1 MRTLSKKANR
11 QISAQSGSLLL
22 GLALAALFYQSAVL
36 CSTGY
41 LSGFGWALLA
51 SLAGCFFTTL
61 THWSELIRTPV
72 PELRTWKRA
81 AFSGILLSAGLVAMG
96 HSLTFKHSAA
106 LNIIALAFIP
116 CSRALWRRVSIGD
129 ALNTAGER
137 WGAILL
143 LISASFFLAEE
154 AAAVYSALQLTG
166 PTLLSGE
173 LNQLILPELPRTF
186 AFMAALLFG
195 AASSL
200 QNPQNRTIPSRT
212 FWTIP
217 TAISAITLSACG
229 WLAIHVHDS
238 RAIVMGPIETLPVHR
253 LLAFTPAMLFGV
265 VMLGMRPQIH
275 IRNSLRIG
283 RELTHWWQFLGLMSG
298 LALVLVLDSS
308 SSIMDTDLLQI
319 AILLAGQVLTLR
331 MGRPLIKFAPSLA
344 SVPISSLDDQQ
355 APTTNQ
361 N

>member
-1 MRTLSKKANR
+1 MRTLSKKTNR

-22 GLALAALFYQSAVL
+22 GLALAALLCQSAVL

-81 AFSGILLSAGLVAMG
+81 AFAGILLSAGLVALG
-96 HSLTFKHSAA
+96 HSLTFQHPAA
-106 LNIIALAFIP
+106 LNTLALAFIP
-116 CSRALWRRVSIGD
+116 CSRALWRRLFVGD
-129 ALNTAGER
+129 ALTSSGER
-137 WGAILL
+137 WGAFLL
-143 LISASFFLAEE
+143 LISAAVFLTDE
-154 AAAVYSALQLTG
+154 AAAVHAALKPARMTLAAGNLDQLF
-166 PTLLSGE
+166 
-173 LNQLILPELPRTF
+173 LPELPRTF
-186 AFMAALLFG
+186 AFSAALLFG

-200 QNPQNRTIPSRT
+200 QNPQNRTISSRT

-217 TAISAITLSACG
+217 TAISAIVLSACG
-229 WLAIHVHDS
+229 WLAIHIYGS

-253 LLAFTPAMLFGV
+253 LLAFTPAILFGV
-265 VMLGMRPQIH
+265 VMLGMRPQLH

-283 RELTHWWQFLGLMSG
+283 RDLTHWWQFLGLMCG
-298 LALVLVLDSS
+298 LAIVLVLDSS
-308 SSIMDTDLLQI
+308 ASVKNSELLLI
-319 AILLAGQVLTLR
+319 VMLFAGQILGLR
-331 MGRPLIKFAPSLA
+331 MSRPVITFAPTLA
-344 SVPISSLDDQQ
+344 SVPISAPDDQQ
-355 APTTNQ
+355 ALTSNQ